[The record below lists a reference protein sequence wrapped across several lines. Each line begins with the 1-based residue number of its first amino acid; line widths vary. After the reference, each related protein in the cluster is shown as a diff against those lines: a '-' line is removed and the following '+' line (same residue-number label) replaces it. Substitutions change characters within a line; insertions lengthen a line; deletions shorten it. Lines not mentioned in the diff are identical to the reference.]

1 MMLHA
6 SGRRFCLLALL
17 ILPVARNAPAEWR
30 VVEHREAGTG
40 AETTIAATTN
50 PDGYTLEM
58 YRDAGGAIRGRFT
71 LYPGLTRLYKGS
83 CPTFQIDR
91 GPAVNRSVNNAPCL
105 GAEQW
110 AEFVLGY
117 VADKQIV
124 SPRLLSF
131 LNGNSITF
139 RFRLASGN
147 YRDTQF
153 SLLGSKRSMTAAIGS
168 DITVSAR

>member
-1 MMLHA
+1 MIPPV
-6 SGRRFCLLALL
+6 RRWLQRSLPALL
-17 ILPVARNAPAEWR
+17 LFGGQAATADWR
-30 VVEHREAGTG
+30 VINHREADSE
-40 AETTIAATTN
+40 AETTIASTTN

-71 LYPGLTRLYKGS
+71 LTPGLTRLHDRT

-105 GAEQW
+105 AAERW

-117 VADKQIV
+117 VSNNQVV

-131 LNGNSITF
+131 LNGNRITF

-147 YRDTQF
+147 YRDTEF
-153 SLLGSKRSMTAAIGS
+153 SLLGSKRSMTAAIGN
-168 DITVSAR
+168 DTPVTAR